1 MRHRR
6 RPWVQGCFTNAFPE
20 SFCPHHRKLNLTWG
34 SKSKKKESEERE
46 FRMRRRRWVNDN
58 NNTNDLLD
66 LCKLPLF
73 VLLDEDKNKTKL
85 KRPYLTKPLTHKG
98 QLLRVRSH
106 LEMQSRWKTCPQ
118 FPQAML
124 KPSSEAAD
132 GFAWYSMLGSWRLL
146 RHIAHVSVHI
156 DHDQTAT
163 AFHWDKCNINDT
175 NVD

>member
-1 MRHRR
+1 MK
-6 RPWVQGCFTNAFPE
+6 P
-20 SFCPHHRKLNLTWG
+20 SF
-34 SKSKKKESEERE
+34 
-46 FRMRRRRWVNDN
+46 
-58 NNTNDLLD
+58 
-66 LCKLPLF
+66 
-73 VLLDEDKNKTKL
+73 

-175 NVD
+175 NVDEPSLSYSHLFHLKASCWWQTHSASTSRGQNRSELHSQRSVAKEVRRYLRKTRTFVIRRYLLRSGVT